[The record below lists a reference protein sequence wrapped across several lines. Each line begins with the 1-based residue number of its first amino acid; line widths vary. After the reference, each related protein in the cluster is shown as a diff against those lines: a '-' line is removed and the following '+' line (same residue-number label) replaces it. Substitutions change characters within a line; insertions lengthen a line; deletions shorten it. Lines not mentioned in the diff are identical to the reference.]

1 MRWIIAFS
9 LVAAPDVRANDGFY
23 QGSAFSVVPV
33 KMSGVAVVREKL
45 VIEPIEHPKCYK
57 LVGVPSKDKKE
68 CYTRMN
74 LKPLPSCQTNPAT
87 GRLDGAIFAPH
98 WRAHAEYEVTA
109 SRDIVDAQMGFPIP
123 NWDHSYQCDKADGR
137 EDALT
142 DGITDFHVWRNGTEI
157 KGLRRGSLKA
167 VPNLMLSE
175 GAKSYAGYLW
185 KTGFKKGEKSSF
197 VVDYAFGL
205 MYNAEFFSRDRQPQQ
220 YGESQSVT
228 HFNEKPWFLTLPI
241 KSCWYSAASVDYI
254 LTPINL
260 WGNRPPEEIRI
271 ELKTGKLPSRFLVPY
286 YPAPECVDRD
296 KMVFHF
302 KQTRPNAEF
311 RVSYPDFS
319 FSDIKCPAKEV
330 EEFFQHPLQS
340 VDQWKAW
347 RTSLGS
353 DFVKFT
359 CGLLDDL
366 KAGADPQLAVEIAK
380 AATDCRASCD

>member
-1 MRWIIAFS
+1 MRWIIACS
-9 LVAAPDVRANDGFY
+9 LLAAPDARANDGFY
-23 QGSAFSVVPV
+23 QGSAFSAVPV

-68 CYTRMN
+68 CYARMN

-175 GAKSYAGYLW
+175 GAESYAGYLW

-228 HFNEKPWFLTLPI
+228 HFNEKPWFLTLP
-241 KSCWYSAASVDYI
+241 KSCPYAVASVDYI

-260 WGNRPPEEIRI
+260 WGDRPPEEIRI
-271 ELKTGKLPSRFLVPY
+271 ELKASCRAAIWYLTIRRRNVSTETRWSSTSSRR
-286 YPAPECVDRD
+286 APTLSSESPTLISL
-296 KMVFHF
+296 F
-302 KQTRPNAEF
+302 QTSNAQ
-311 RVSYPDFS
+311 RKRLRS
-319 FSDIKCPAKEV
+319 FSSTLCSRSTNGRPGEP
-330 EEFFQHPLQS
+330 HS
-340 VDQWKAW
+340 
-347 RTSLGS
+347 
-353 DFVKFT
+353 
-359 CGLLDDL
+359 
-366 KAGADPQLAVEIAK
+366 
-380 AATDCRASCD
+380 AATS